1 MEAEQSH
8 YQSNVPNESNPVV
21 STLPTMNYVQQLAL
35 LKDEEE
41 ALLKQKRKL
50 NELLYKLTVEEVE
63 LRKSKK
69 S

>member
-1 MEAEQSH
+1 METEQSH
-8 YQSNVPNESNPVV
+8 YQNDGPNESNPEV

-50 NELLYKLTVEEVE
+50 NELLYKLTVEEV
-63 LRKSKK
+63 
-69 S
+69 